1 MAGLRLGYL
10 VAHADIVAACEHVA
24 LPYHLDAVKQAAGV
38 LALKYE
44 PQMRQRVAR
53 LLEQRGRV
61 AAGLG
66 DLGVEAWLSDANF
79 ILFRLPG
86 ITSAGA
92 WRGLVDRSILVRD
105 VSGWPGLEGCL
116 RVTIGTAA
124 ENDAFLSGLATVLS
138 EGGYTAGR

>member
-1 MAGLRLGYL
+1 
-10 VAHADIVAACEHVA
+10 VA